1 MFASVIFDLD
11 GTLLNT
17 IDDLADSA
25 NWVCA
30 QLGWPSH
37 TVSEYRYFVGNGI
50 PKLVERFTPESC
62 RTPETLAKALAL
74 FDERYAAH
82 KADKTAPYP
91 GIRELLTHLQ
101 RAGIRYGVV
110 TNKDHAA
117 AVGVLQHYFGAL
129 VPYVQGRIDALPPKP
144 APDTTRLL
152 MKTLGAAPENTLFV
166 GDSNVDIATAKAT
179 GLASCGVLW
188 GFRTLEELQQAGADH
203 IAKDPAALENL
214 ILENSQFVYF

>member
-1 MFASVIFDLD
+1 MFASVVFDLD

-25 NWVCA
+25 NWVCT
-30 QLGWPSH
+30 QLGWPTH
-37 TVSEYRYFVGNGI
+37 TVNEYRYFVGNGI
-50 PKLVERFTPESC
+50 PKLVERFTPEAC

-82 KADKTAPYP
+82 KADKTAPYA
-91 GIRELLTHLQ
+91 GIREMLQ
-101 RAGIRYGVV
+101 SLQQAGVRYGVV

-117 AVGVLQHYFGAL
+117 AVAVLAHYFGDL
-129 VPYVQGRIDALPPKP
+129 VPCVQGRIDALPPKP

-152 MKTLGAAPENTLFV
+152 MQTLHAEPAATLFV
-166 GDSNVDIATAKAT
+166 GDSNVDIATAKAA

-203 IAKDPAALENL
+203 IAETPLDLQKL
-214 ILENSQFVYF
+214 ILQA